1 MSTDTSFTLMEV
13 PTEVHARIKGIS
25 LKTGIKLK
33 RLVAELINEGLKAK
47 NYAGE
52 VAHSGATDKGEK
64 PPSG

>member
-13 PTEVHARIKGIS
+13 PTEIHARIKGIS

-33 RLVAELINEGLKAK
+33 HLVAELINEGLRSK
-47 NYAGE
+47 NFARE
-52 VAHSGATDKGEK
+52 VALSGATDKGEK